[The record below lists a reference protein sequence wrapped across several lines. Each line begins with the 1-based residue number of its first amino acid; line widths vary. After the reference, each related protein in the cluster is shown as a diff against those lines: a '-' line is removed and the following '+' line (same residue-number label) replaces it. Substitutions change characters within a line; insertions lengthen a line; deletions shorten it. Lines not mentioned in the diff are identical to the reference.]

1 MPTFTALTTLTGKP
15 QAEALGEAMERLI
28 PEPTGIGVFEM
39 EDGSGLWEV
48 GGYFTEAPDEAGLA
62 LLATLHG
69 AKPFVV
75 SELPETDWVA
85 HVRRELAPV
94 EAGRFFVYGSHDAD
108 KLPGDKIP
116 LLIEAAMAFGTGHH
130 GTTLGCL
137 KALDHL
143 LDEGFSAGRVA
154 DIGCGTAVLAM
165 AAARVWE
172 DAEILASDIDQV
184 AVEVAEANLAANG
197 MKGAVT
203 CLEAAGFDAP
213 ALAAAAPYD
222 LIFANILKGPLVALS
237 PDVAAHL
244 KEGGYAILS
253 GLLNEQAEDVLSV
266 YAQNGVNLV
275 KRNEIG
281 EWTTLIL
288 RKAG

>member
-1 MPTFTALTTLTGKP
+1 MPTFTALTTLTGKS

-28 PEPTGIGVFEM
+28 PEPTGVGVFEM

-48 GGYFTEAPDEAGLA
+48 GAYFTEEPDQAGLA
-62 LLATLHG
+62 LLATMHG
-69 AKPFVV
+69 AKEFAV

-94 EAGRFFVYGSHDAD
+94 EAGRFYVYGSHDAETV
-108 KLPGDKIP
+108 PEGRIP

-143 LDEGFSAGRVA
+143 IDEGFEGRKVA

-172 DAEILASDIDQV
+172 GDFIASDIDEV
-184 AVEVAEANLAANG
+184 AVEVAEANLKANG
-197 MKGAVT
+197 MEGAVT
-203 CLEAAGFDAP
+203 CLEAAGFDHP
-213 ALAAAAPYD
+213 GLQSCAPYD

-237 PDVAAHL
+237 PDL
-244 KEGGYAILS
+244 SGNLRPGGFAILS
-253 GLLNEQAEDVLSV
+253 GILNEQADDVVSV
-266 YAQNGVNLV
+266 YAENGTNLV
-275 KRNEIG
+275 RRDEIG
-281 EWTTLIL
+281 EWTTLL
-288 RKAG
+288 LQRKG

>member
-1 MPTFTALTTLTGKP
+1 MTTFTALTTLTSKA

-62 LLATLHG
+62 LLAAMHE

-75 SELPETDWVA
+75 SEVPETDWVA

-108 KLPGDKIP
+108 KLPADKIP

-143 LDEGFSAGRVA
+143 LDEGFRGEKVA

-165 AAARVWE
+165 AAARVW
-172 DAEILASDIDQV
+172 DGTILASDIDEV
-184 AVEVAEANLAANG
+184 AVEVAEANLKANG
-197 MKGAVT
+197 MEGQVT
-203 CLEAAGFDAP
+203 CLEAAGFDNPELQAQ
-213 ALAAAAPYD
+213 APYD
-222 LIFANILKGPLVALS
+222 LIFANILKGPLVALA
-237 PDVAAHL
+237 PDLTANL
-244 KEGGYAILS
+244 RPGGYAILS
-253 GLLNEQAEDVLSV
+253 GILNEQADDVVSV
-266 YAQNGVNLV
+266 YAQNGANLA
-275 KRNEIG
+275 RRDEIG
-281 EWTTLIL
+281 EWTTLLL